1 MNAACNFTDFLIVR
15 IAYENVYIAESF
27 IQIFE
32 FRIRFKEFPFGFQ
45 SIQLRNCP
53 KVTNSNLTTY
63 FYHIKT
69 PLK

>member
-32 FRIRFKEFPFGFQ
+32 FAFVLKNFHLDFNQF
-45 SIQLRNCP
+45 
-53 KVTNSNLTTY
+53 NSE
-63 FYHIKT
+63 IA
-69 PLK
+69 LK